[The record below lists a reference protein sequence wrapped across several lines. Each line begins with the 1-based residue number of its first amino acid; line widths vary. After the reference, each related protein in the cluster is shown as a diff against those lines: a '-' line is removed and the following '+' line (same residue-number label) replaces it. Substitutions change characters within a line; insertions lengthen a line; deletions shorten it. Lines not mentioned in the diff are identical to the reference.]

1 MPSTRISL
9 PGPAVVP
16 MSNRWRASRLLGA
29 APSSVRRSTPARHE
43 DTKTAGSA
51 NTVSSTNAGWI
62 DMSNATVM
70 RMRPTEP
77 IELKNAS

>member
-9 PGPAVVP
+9 AGPAMVP
-16 MSNRWRASRLLGA
+16 TSNRCRASRAFGA
-29 APSSVRRSTPARHE
+29 AASSVRRSTLARHE
-43 DTKTAGSA
+43 DTNTAGSA
-51 NTVSSTNAGWI
+51 NTVSSTNTGWI

-77 IELKNAS
+77 IELKNES